1 MRNFFRG
8 VHKTVG
14 NKFWTAV
21 GGPENGSSKVKY
33 TDVFYKSLYPDQL
46 LSVINAPVA
55 HLDRA
60 SAFDI
65 EQELLCSK

>member
-1 MRNFFRG
+1 
-8 VHKTVG
+8 
-14 NKFWTAV
+14 
-21 GGPENGSSKVKY
+21 
-33 TDVFYKSLYPDQL
+33 
-46 LSVINAPVA
+46 VINAPVA

>member
-1 MRNFFRG
+1 M
-8 VHKTVG
+8 
-14 NKFWTAV
+14 
-21 GGPENGSSKVKY
+21 
-33 TDVFYKSLYPDQL
+33 DVFYKSLCPDQL

-65 EQELLCSK
+65 GHLIVFEIGAFMGKQNP